1 MTLVSMKYYDYSYFL
16 HKPEHKQK
24 FQNHWCCAG
33 WILVLCFLLFE
44 FFSYCKHVSHNGL
57 SPLTCSTNPFCT
69 LGITFRNFQD
79 SVLIA
84 QFCDD
89 MGLVNTLSQLWPMA
103 PIVTSTSTCAYN
115 TLRLERN
122 GHQFADAIFKRNLID
137 SHFKVNSLGFNW
149 QWFSFGLGDGLVLLG
164 TKPLP
169 NRCWPGYM
177 TPYDLSRP
185 QCVTQN
191 IVYASANRKLKCH
204 PQYIYD
210 MPVKFHSVCIHN
222 EM

>member
-1 MTLVSMKYYDYSYFL
+1 MIGSVVDDISKYEILWLLIFFTQTRTQAKIPKPLMLCWMDFSPMLLVIWIFQLLQTCISQRFITTYL
-16 HKPEHKQK
+16 QHKPFLYTWNYVSEFSGFRIDCAVLWWYGSGEH
-24 FQNHWCCAG
+24 
-33 WILVLCFLLFE
+33 
-44 FFSYCKHVSHNGL
+44 S
-57 SPLTCSTNPFCT
+57 
-69 LGITFRNFQD
+69 
-79 SVLIA
+79 
-84 QFCDD
+84 
-89 MGLVNTLSQLWPMA
+89 SQLWPMA

-204 PQYIYD
+204 PQYIY
-210 MPVKFHSVCIHN
+210 MICL
-222 EM
+222 